1 MKADKNCNKDVN
13 LKPWRMAAL
22 ATMILMGV
30 VALMMVPPAAGASA
44 AWALEL
50 LAPKAVAAAWM
61 WAAWRLAYHWG
72 MLPHMA

>member
-44 AWALEL
+44 A
-50 LAPKAVAAAWM
+50 
-61 WAAWRLAYHWG
+61 
-72 MLPHMA
+72 

>member
-50 LAPKAVAAAWM
+50 LATKAVAEAWM
-61 WAAWRLAYHWG
+61 WAGWRLACHWG
-72 MLPHMA
+72 TLPDLA